1 MVCGW
6 VGVRTKTVEVKLP
19 WSGVPPSSEL
29 FLILVV
35 FLSILLAL
43 IVLIVVLL
51 LVLLVALLRILDCL
65 TLLNLHILGVRLGH
79 GQRGDIPILVL
90 AGLSEADAENME
102 VE

>member
-1 MVCGW
+1 MVSGW

-19 WSGVPPSSEL
+19 WSGVPPNSGL
-29 FLILVV
+29 LLILVV
-35 FLSILLAL
+35 
-43 IVLIVVLL
+43 LIVVL

-90 AGLSEADAENME
+90 AGLSEDTLRLNL
-102 VE
+102 VHGRRQLLVQ